1 MGIFDSDERMPSN
14 IRPVG
19 RKRINDEEMPA
30 RFPSGTLARLDALL
44 EEKEKRADFIRKPV
58 ELEIA
63 RRKVIRDAVEREIK
77 RREAVGKRKT

>member
-1 MGIFDSDERMPSN
+1 MPSN

-44 EEKEKRADFIRKPV
+44 EEKEKRADFIRKAV
-58 ELEIA
+58 EIEIL
-63 RRKVIRDAVEREIK
+63 RREVIRDAVEREIERRQTAQK
-77 RREAVGKRKT
+77 RRT